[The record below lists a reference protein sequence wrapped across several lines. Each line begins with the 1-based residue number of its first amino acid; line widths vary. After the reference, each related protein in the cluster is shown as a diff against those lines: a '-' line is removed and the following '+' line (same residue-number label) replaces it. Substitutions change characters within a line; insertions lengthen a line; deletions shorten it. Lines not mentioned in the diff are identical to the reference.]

1 MSANIFDSRLL
12 LRKEAAWHRF
22 VKEIYPATEKVTAEH
37 GVVRSGND
45 YQIEKAPLTARI
57 KVDGKWIHVK
67 AGEKAALVRVGAG
80 EPEVIGVV
88 HPKFPYFQ
96 NLELG
101 RMLNPLSDWMP
112 LESVGTLGKGEHIFF
127 CFNAGEASI
136 KGVDPIATY
145 FFVNEFR
152 DGSKAL
158 TMGWGMVREV
168 CQNTVTLAM
177 NEAIAKVSIIHGH
190 TKFQDDAAF
199 WADVMGKMRK
209 FQAHQIATFEQMAD
223 SLLPDDDYVDQVLAT
238 VYPEPVKPSK
248 VRLVEKLES
257 EISIEGGA
265 TAMLEKV
272 APIRQRWEYDRELVL
287 AKREL
292 VKAELPGHERRDAW
306 PGEHALGAVQRHN
319 QAGELP
325 RRARL
330 LAGRSVEGR
339 RLRQP
344 CGHDAAR
351 LHRAVGAEPGGRRP
365 ELTLRNGLPSA

>member
-1 MSANIFDSRLL
+1 MTVEKANIFDSRLL
-12 LRKEAAWHRF
+12 LRKTAAWHRF
-22 VKEIYPATEKVTAEH
+22 VKEIYDPAEKVSAEQ
-37 GVVRSGND
+37 GVIRSGND
-45 YQIEKAPLTARI
+45 FQIVKAPLTARV
-57 KVDGKWIHVK
+57 KDEAGKWIHVK
-67 AGEKAALVRVGAG
+67 AGDKSALIRMGAG

-127 CFNAGEASI
+127 CFNAGEAAI
-136 KGVDPIATY
+136 KGIDPVATY

-177 NEAIAKVSIIHGH
+177 NDAIAKVSIIHGH
-190 TKFQDDAAF
+190 TNFQDDAAF

-209 FQAHQIATFEQMAD
+209 FQAHQIATFDQMAD
-223 SLLPDDDYVDQVLAT
+223 SLIPDDDYVNQVLTA
-238 VYPEPVKPSK
+238 VYPEPTMPAKVK
-248 VRLVEKLES
+248 LVNRLES

-287 AKREL
+287 ARREM
-292 VKAELPGHERRDAW
+292 VKAELPVTNAEMPGLENTRWALFNSITKLENYRD
-306 PGEHALGAVQRHN
+306 GRGFGADEVSKAVVFGNRAATMQR
-319 QAGELP
+319 AFTVLSAPE
-325 RRARL
+325 
-330 LAGRSVEGR
+330 
-339 RLRQP
+339 
-344 CGHDAAR
+344 
-351 LHRAVGAEPGGRRP
+351 AVSK
-365 ELTLRNGLPSA
+365 N